1 MTIKKVQY
9 LLLSLTLMFGLYGT
23 SQAAKVVESLTNAQV
38 EEIINQYSGGAYED
52 LKDGDYSF
60 ELAGVKVLLFHKG
73 KNMQLY
79 SGFKHAASVAKMNDW
94 NKAMRFSRAYID
106 DEGDPVIES
115 DLDLEGGAS
124 VGAVEE
130 FINTFKMSVDAF
142 QDHIGY

>member
-1 MTIKKVQY
+1 MIKNRVLQLF
-9 LLLSLTLMFGLYGT
+9 LLLALGLGLSTT
-23 SQAAKVVESLTNAQV
+23 SYAGEVITSLTNA
-38 EEIINQYSGGAYED
+38 EIEAVINKYSGGDYTD
-52 LKDGDYSF
+52 LEDGDFSF

-79 SGFKHAASVAKMNDW
+79 SGFKHAASVAKMNEW

-115 DLDLEGGAS
+115 DLDLEGGATL
-124 VGAVEE
+124 GAVEE